1 MITCERCGKEIP
13 DNVAICPNCGT
24 VSSTVKNNPQ
34 PSTKH
39 GPYSGRYIDTPPE
52 QAYPPRQDYPDYQ
65 PPLTEYR
72 SQQQY
77 HSYGQP
83 FNAPPMYQ
91 QPNINVTVVNTNNST
106 PLIVELLL
114 SIFLGIFGVGWLMAG
129 ETAVGIILIA
139 CSLII
144 YLPLFIL
151 SVFVAFFTFGLSL
164 FCTGPMVI
172 GAIVL
177 NAILLNNRL
186 KRKAVPFVVP
196 PPR

>member
-34 PSTKH
+34 PPTKH

-65 PPLTEYR
+65 PPLTEYT

-83 FNAPPMYQ
+83 FNAPPLYQ
-91 QPNINVTVVNTNNST
+91 QPNITSTLVNPHSATPQVARRANQHVHFAKARRRYFSRDSNHASSERPSFSLNVSDGT
-106 PLIVELLL
+106 PDLSCFTAKLSRSSCKVTRFLIPAA
-114 SIFLGIFGVGWLMAG
+114 F
-129 ETAVGIILIA
+129 TALA
-139 CSLII
+139 K
-144 YLPLFIL
+144 
-151 SVFVAFFTFGLSL
+151 
-164 FCTGPMVI
+164 M
-172 GAIVL
+172 
-177 NAILLNNRL
+177 
-186 KRKAVPFVVP
+186 
-196 PPR
+196 

>member
-24 VSSTVKNNPQ
+24 VSSTVQGNFQ
-34 PSTKH
+34 PPTKH
-39 GPYSGRYIDTPPE
+39 GPYSGRYVDTPPE
-52 QAYPPRQDYPDYQ
+52 QAYPPWQDYSDYQ

-77 HSYGQP
+77 HGYRQP

-129 ETAVGIILIA
+129 ETAIGIILIA

-186 KRKAVPFVVP
+186 KHKAVPFVVP

>member
-24 VSSTVKNNPQ
+24 VSSTVQGNFQ
-34 PSTKH
+34 PPTKH
-39 GPYSGRYIDTPPE
+39 GPYSGRYVDTPPE
-52 QAYPPRQDYPDYQ
+52 QAYPPWQDYSDYQ

-77 HSYGQP
+77 HGYRQP

-129 ETAVGIILIA
+129 ETAIGIILIA

>member
-1 MITCERCGKEIP
+1 
-13 DNVAICPNCGT
+13 
-24 VSSTVKNNPQ
+24 
-34 PSTKH
+34 
-39 GPYSGRYIDTPPE
+39 
-52 QAYPPRQDYPDYQ
+52 
-65 PPLTEYR
+65 
-72 SQQQY
+72 
-77 HSYGQP
+77 
-83 FNAPPMYQ
+83 MYQ

-177 NAILLNNRL
+177 NAILLNNKL

>member
-24 VSSTVKNNPQ
+24 VSSTGKNNPQ
-34 PSTKH
+34 PPTKH

-77 HSYGQP
+77 HSHGQP
-83 FNAPPMYQ
+83 FNTPPMYQ